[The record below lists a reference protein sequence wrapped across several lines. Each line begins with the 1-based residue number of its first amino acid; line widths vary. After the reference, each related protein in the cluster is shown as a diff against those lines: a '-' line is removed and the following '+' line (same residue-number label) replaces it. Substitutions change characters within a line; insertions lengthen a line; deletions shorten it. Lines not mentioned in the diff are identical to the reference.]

1 MKLRTV
7 GNQVLLGGFCP
18 EDFEMLER
26 RKRRLEKAH
35 KERQEGFERIRQEH
49 LEKINGNKV

>member
-26 RKRRLEKAH
+26 RKRRLAKAR
-35 KERQEGFERIRQEH
+35 KERQEGFDRILQEH
-49 LEKINGNKV
+49 LEKLDGNKV